1 MAVTTYPLKVL
12 AWRDSVRSMGGTVG
26 VHVRGNAVAYVALFI
41 ALGGTSYA
49 ATLPRNSVGSKQ
61 LKANAVTSA
70 KVKNRSLRATDF
82 ATGVL
87 TRGPRGPQGPA
98 GPAGANAETLQSG
111 RTVRG
116 RWDAT
121 RTGPGAVGIAAFDAI
136 SFGVQL
142 ATAPA
147 RTIVLTPPGPAQCP
161 GTVAEP
167 DATPGNL
174 CIYVGDR
181 VNTSTIE
188 TVLDGVAT
196 GATSRQGTSV
206 YAVSTSDGSFGARGS
221 WAVTA
226 P

>member
-1 MAVTTYPLKVL
+1 
-12 AWRDSVRSMGGTVG
+12 MGGTLG
-26 VHVRGNAVAYVALFI
+26 THIRANAVGYAALFV

-49 ATLPRNSVGSKQ
+49 ATLPRNSVGGRQ
-61 LKANAVTSA
+61 LKNNAVTSG
-70 KVKNRSLRATDF
+70 KVRNRSLRRTDF

-98 GPAGANAETLQSG
+98 GPAGVTADTLPSG

-121 RTGPGAVGIAAFDAI
+121 KTGVSEPGQAAFDAI
-136 SFGVQL
+136 SFGARL
-142 ATAPA
+142 AAAPA
-147 RTIVLTPPGPAQCP
+147 RTIVLNPPGPAQCP
-161 GTVAEP
+161 GTVADP

-181 VNTSTIE
+181 VNTGTIE
-188 TVLDGVAT
+188 TVLDGVTT

-206 YAVSTSDGSFGARGS
+206 YAVSTSTGSFGARGS